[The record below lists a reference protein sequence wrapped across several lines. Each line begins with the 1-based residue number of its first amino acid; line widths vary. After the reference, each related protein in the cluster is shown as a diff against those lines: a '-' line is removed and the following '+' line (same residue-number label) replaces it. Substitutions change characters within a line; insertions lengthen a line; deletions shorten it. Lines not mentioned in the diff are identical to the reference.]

1 MSIFV
6 KNSQLTKDT
15 IDAINALIES
25 DINAT
30 AAFKLTRLIKEFS
43 SIVDDKIAAEKK
55 LLEKWSDKDEEG
67 NVLPVHDEEGNVIEG
82 SVRISNI
89 SEFNKEFEELMEVE
103 NHLNYDKIEFEEL
116 GLKTAKIKDLI
127 KLEFLFNV

>member
-43 SIVDDKIAAEKK
+43 SIVDDKITAEKK
-55 LLEKWSDKDEEG
+55 LLEKWSDKDEDG
-67 NVLPVHDEEGNVIEG
+67 NMLPVHDEEGNVVEG
-82 SVRISNI
+82 SVRISNV

>member
-55 LLEKWSDKDEEG
+55 LLEKWSDKDEDG
-67 NVLPVHDEEGNVIEG
+67 NTLPVHDEEGNVVEG

-127 KLEFLFNV
+127 KLEFLFNA

>member
-55 LLEKWSDKDEEG
+55 LLEKWSDKDEDG
-67 NVLPVHDEEGNVIEG
+67 NMLPVHDEEGNVIEG
-82 SVRISNI
+82 SVRISNV
-89 SEFNKEFEELMEVE
+89 SEFNKEFEELMEIE